1 MKSSI
6 EMSVPLLLL
15 VFLAAAVISEQVAGV
30 RPVLVGVGAGRGPG
44 AGGEALVGE
53 ELGPGR
59 HAGRRRE
66 EAGLADREAAAAA
79 VQHRGAGD
87 TAAELEPAGGIGG
100 LRDVV
105 IVTVIHILYHI
116 SIKSG
121 MQ

>member
-1 MKSSI
+1 MKSFI
-6 EMSVPLLLL
+6 E
-15 VFLAAAVISEQVAGV
+15 
-30 RPVLVGVGAGRGPG
+30 LVGVGAGRGPG

-105 IVTVIHILYHI
+105 LIVTVIHILYHI
-116 SIKSG
+116 SVKSG
-121 MQ
+121 IQRQMLSLFVITNTMSVIA

>member
-1 MKSSI
+1 
-6 EMSVPLLLL
+6 MSLLLLL
-15 VFLAAAVISEQVAGV
+15 VFLAAVISEEIAGV

-87 TAAELEPAGGIGG
+87 TAAQLEPAGGIGG

-105 IVTVIHILYHI
+105 LIVTVIHILYHI